1 MEESKTITSKRG
13 WQKALASTL
22 EIAPR
27 HLSDIL
33 HGRRCPSRELAA
45 KLEINTGIDRRAW
58 MWPDE
63 FPNPLMKCTKKKAR
77 GSRKPRSS

>member
-1 MEESKTITSKRG
+1 MIEPQTITTKRG
-13 WQKALASTL
+13 WQKDLASTL

-33 HGRRCPSRELAA
+33 HGRRYPSRELAA
-45 KLEINTGIDRRAW
+45 KLESHTGIDRRAW

-63 FPNPLMKCTKKKAR
+63 FPNPLMRCTKKRR
-77 GSRKPRSS
+77 GSRKSRSS